1 MYDDAEILIFVSLGL
16 LFAAG
21 VAILARWSRKGAPRV
36 AAYALIAVSFL
47 YVGFALRSDNPGVWI
62 GVEMT
67 GVAIFGSLALLA
79 IMGSPWFVVAGLAA
93 QAVWAIELH
102 YVGTGSAFTPGPV
115 ALANAGFDAALALY
129 VVYVVWR
136 GAGAA
141 KATTAS
147 APGATKKSL
156 RQPKDRVQ

>member
-1 MYDDAEILIFVSLGL
+1 MYDVPEILIFAGLGL

-67 GVAIFGSLALLA
+67 GVAIFGTLALLA
-79 IMGSPWFVVAGLAA
+79 IMGSPWFVVIGLAA
-93 QAVWAIELH
+93 QALWAIEFH
-102 YVGTGSAFTPGPV
+102 YIGTGSAFTPGPV

-129 VVYVVWR
+129 VAFIGWR
-136 GAGAA
+136 GAGAK
-141 KATTAS
+141 KATTAA
-147 APGATKKSL
+147 APGTTKTAL
-156 RQPKDRVQ
+156 RQQKDRVQ

>member
-1 MYDDAEILIFVSLGL
+1 MYDTAELLIFVSLGL

-21 VAILARWSRKGAPRV
+21 VAILARWSQKGAPRV

-47 YVGFALRSDNPGVWI
+47 YVGFALRADNPGVWI

-67 GVAIFGSLALLA
+67 GVAIFGTLALLT

-93 QAVWAIELH
+93 QALWVIEFH
-102 YVGTGSAFTPGPV
+102 FVGTGSAFTPGPF
-115 ALANAGFDAALALY
+115 ALANVGFDAALALY
-129 VVYVVWR
+129 LVYVVWR

-141 KATTAS
+141 KATTAA
-147 APGATKKSL
+147 APGATKTAL
-156 RQPKDRVQ
+156 RQQKDRVQ